1 MEITEQTNENETE
14 VKESILEEEALQNS
28 SPKEFGKEPAS
39 IPAKTNIRLSKE
51 PRLGETVQVIF
62 TVAPSEDVPA
72 MDVVFNM
79 VKGVELVGGEK
90 VLKSQVFKSSAK
102 KNEMKKFVVKVKFIS
117 SPVWLSAKARGFAT
131 SADGKTLPLNRGRA
145 LRRVIIDEKTKQF
158 GSYGQ
163 KLSMGPEY
171 RYDMASGE
179 IFPPGEFSGSGVYAR
194 EMIERLKKVEP
205 KLTDWEA
212 IYLHRDALRALWKG
226 IGGSEDERI
235 KWLLKEGW
243 LNKQREGDSE
253 KDMWL
258 EELIRLKLIKS

>member
-102 KNEMKKFVVKVKFIS
+102 KNEMKKFVAKV
-117 SPVWLSAKARGFAT
+117 
-131 SADGKTLPLNRGRA
+131 PLNRGRA

-235 KWLLKEGW
+235 KWLLK
-243 LNKQREGDSE
+243 REGDSE